1 MRKFLTL
8 AVPVMTAGAAHAG
21 GIELTVE
28 IPKLSVAEYHRP
40 YVAIWI
46 EDASGK
52 VAANLSVWYD
62 VDLKDSE
69 GEKWLKDIRQ
79 WWRRTGRTLNM
90 PIDGVSSP
98 TKAPGVN
105 KVTFPSDKGALA
117 TLAPG
122 DYKLVVDATRV
133 HDRGASDAQ
142 ELGWSMAVAAGHLRA
157 LTLRHLPALREVRV
171 SDVAPS
177 RLEAIDVSGL
187 DPRCA
192 IELPAEE

>member
-1 MRKFLTL
+1 MRKLLCL

-79 WWRRTGRTLNM
+79 WWRRTGRSLEM
-90 PIDGVSSP
+90 PLDGVSSP
-98 TKAPGVN
+98 TKAPGAN
-105 KVTFPSDKGALA
+105 KLIVEA
-117 TLAPG
+117 TREVGGKEMVEVPFKWAPG
-122 DYKLVVDATRV
+122 TEATTSAK
-133 HDRGASDAQ
+133 GKE
-142 ELGWSMAVAAGHLRA
+142 ELGAITLK
-157 LTLRHLPALREVRV
+157 LTK
-171 SDVAPS
+171 
-177 RLEAIDVSGL
+177 
-187 DPRCA
+187 
-192 IELPAEE
+192 

>member
-1 MRKFLTL
+1 MRKLLCL

-79 WWRRTGRTLNM
+79 WWRRTGRGLDL
-90 PIDGVSSP
+90 PLDGVSSP
-98 TKAPGVN
+98 TKPPGKN
-105 KVTFPSDKGALA
+105 AIKFDTAAGPIAK
-117 TLAPG
+117 LAPG
-122 DYKLVVDATRV
+122 DYKIIVEATREV
-133 HDRGASDAQ
+133 GGKELVEIPFKWAPGTEATASAKGKE
-142 ELGWSMAVAAGHLRA
+142 ELGAV
-157 LTLRHLPALREVRV
+157 TLKTLK
-171 SDVAPS
+171 
-177 RLEAIDVSGL
+177 
-187 DPRCA
+187 
-192 IELPAEE
+192 

>member
-1 MRKFLTL
+1 MPKLRTQSLLCL

-62 VDLKDSE
+62 VDLKDDE

-79 WWRRTGRTLNM
+79 WWRRTGRTLDM
-90 PIDGVSSP
+90 PMDGVSSP
-98 TKAPGVN
+98 TKPPGVN
-105 KVTFPSDKGALA
+105 KVTFSSDKGPLA

-122 DYKLVVDATRV
+122 DYKLIVE
-133 HDRGASDAQ
+133 ASREVGGKELVEVPFKWTPGTEVTASAKGKE
-142 ELGWSMAVAAGHLRA
+142 ELGAI
-157 LTLRHLPALREVRV
+157 TLKTLK
-171 SDVAPS
+171 
-177 RLEAIDVSGL
+177 
-187 DPRCA
+187 
-192 IELPAEE
+192 

>member
-1 MRKFLTL
+1 MRKLLCL

-79 WWRRTGRTLNM
+79 WWRRTGRSLEM
-90 PIDGVSSP
+90 PLDGVSSP
-98 TKAPGVN
+98 TKAPGAN
-105 KVTFPSDKGALA
+105 KLIVEA
-117 TLAPG
+117 TREVGGKEMVEVPFKWAPG
-122 DYKLVVDATRV
+122 TEATTRAK
-133 HDRGASDAQ
+133 GKE
-142 ELGWSMAVAAGHLRA
+142 ELGAITLK
-157 LTLRHLPALREVRV
+157 LTK
-171 SDVAPS
+171 
-177 RLEAIDVSGL
+177 
-187 DPRCA
+187 
-192 IELPAEE
+192 